1 MNLGVQEF
9 RHYFHRSRM
18 GLMDK
23 TNILSTR
30 QLVNLLT
37 LLTCQL
43 GNKSQCFPRS
53 VLYLARAALAS
64 SIAACAWSK

>member
-23 TNILSTR
+23 TNILSTH
-30 QLVNLLT
+30 QLV
-37 LLTCQL
+37 
-43 GNKSQCFPRS
+43 NKSQCFPRS
-53 VLYLARAALAS
+53 LLYLARAALAS
-64 SIAACAWSK
+64 SMAACAWSK